1 MVYKWVRVSGE
12 GQDKANEKAERFLT
26 MITDPDKRIY
36 FAEKFLNYDV
46 ALDVSKPWRGSL
58 FGTHRVCFRLW

>member
-26 MITDPDKRIY
+26 MITDPEKRIY

-46 ALDVSKPWRGSL
+46 ALDVSEL
-58 FGTHRVCFRLW
+58 